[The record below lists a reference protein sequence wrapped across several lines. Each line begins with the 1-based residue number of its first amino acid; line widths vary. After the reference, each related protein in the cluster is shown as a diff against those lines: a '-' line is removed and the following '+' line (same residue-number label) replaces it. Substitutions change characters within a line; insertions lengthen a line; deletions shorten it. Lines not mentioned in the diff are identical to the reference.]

1 MSIKDITDEINRIAQ
16 DEVKRINKETN
27 EEINKLQNRHD
38 KVISDKKSHIEK
50 NVQKKADELRR
61 GIITRERLRMRSR
74 VLEEKQS
81 IVAELFEKLGENI
94 IAMKQKDYI
103 DFYSQIL
110 KESDIPK
117 EKYQLICAEG
127 ENKISKESV
136 KELSENS
143 GVKMESSDE
152 KIKGKK
158 AGFIIKADYLELDFT
173 IESVLENI
181 RLEKEPDVVKI
192 LFE

>member
-16 DEVKRINKETN
+16 TEVKRINTETD
-27 EEINKLQNRHD
+27 EEIKKLQNRHN
-38 KVISDKKSHIEK
+38 KVITDKKSLIEK

-61 GIITRERLRMRSR
+61 GIITREKLKMRSR

-81 IVAELFEKLGENI
+81 IVAELFEKLGESI
-94 IAMKQKDYI
+94 LDMQEKDYI
-103 DFYSQIL
+103 EFYSQIL
-110 KESDIPK
+110 KDSDIPN
-117 EKYQLICAEG
+117 EKYELICAEG
-127 ENKISKESV
+127 EKKISDNSV
-136 KELSENS
+136 KELSDKT
-143 GVKMESSDE
+143 GIKMESSNE

-173 IESVLENI
+173 LESVLENI

>member
-1 MSIKDITDEINRIAQ
+1 VSIKDITDEINRIAQ
-16 DEVKRINKETN
+16 TEVKRINTETD
-27 EEINKLQNRHD
+27 EEIKKLQNRHN
-38 KVISDKKSHIEK
+38 KVITDKKSLIEK

-61 GIITRERLRMRSR
+61 GIITREKLKMRSR

-81 IVAELFEKLGENI
+81 IVAELFEKLGESI
-94 IAMKQKDYI
+94 LDMQEKDYI
-103 DFYSQIL
+103 EFYSQIL
-110 KESDIPK
+110 KDSDIPN
-117 EKYQLICAEG
+117 EKYELICAEG
-127 ENKISKESV
+127 EKKISDNSV
-136 KELSENS
+136 KELSDKT
-143 GVKMESSDE
+143 GIKMESSNE

-173 IESVLENI
+173 LESVLENI